1 MATLALLLAFALPSQ
16 DFALLPQDP
25 APATLALRTTSG
37 ETINAQ
43 LLDCA
48 GEKVKLKVFVMGGS
62 MTVTNQ
68 LDDFEPASVF
78 ALELQAKK
86 PKTYEDHF
94 AMAKRAAQLHL
105 LPQAGAQCRAAIKAA
120 EGAADLPQKRT
131 ALRAW
136 AADAIEQAIREA
148 IAANNLPMARNALKL
163 LTTRL
168 ADQRSEEQID
178 AVTKTVEAL
187 TDQQEAIKAQKQ
199 QARLDEKARA
209 SIEQRMKPIQK
220 DMQQGDKYLGDAIR
234 KSRSTAASAKLCD
247 QAIDAYKRS
256 YKALQD
262 LVAKYPDDGDLS
274 GSASSLVAHMH
285 DQAIR
290 AGLHAANMLTVQ
302 SDFKGAMEWAQRI
315 LAFEPENA
323 EAKEMVRT
331 IQMASAEASGDWD
344 WRWMTVGGDRPMP
357 QDDPRTR

>member
-1 MATLALLLAFALPSQ
+1 
-16 DFALLPQDP
+16 
-25 APATLALRTTSG
+25 
-37 ETINAQ
+37 
-43 LLDCA
+43 
-48 GEKVKLKVFVMGGS
+48 
-62 MTVTNQ
+62 
-68 LDDFEPASVF
+68 
-78 ALELQAKK
+78 
-86 PKTYEDHF
+86 
-94 AMAKRAAQLHL
+94 LHL

-120 EGAADLPQKRT
+120 EGAADLQQKRA

-136 AADAIEQAIREA
+136 AADALEQAIKEA
-148 IAANNLPMARNALKL
+148 VSANNLVMAKNALKL

-178 AVTKTVEAL
+178 AVTKTVEEL
-187 TDQQEAIKAQKQ
+187 GEKQDAIKAQKQ
-199 QARLDEKARA
+199 QARLDQKARE
-209 SIEQRMKPIQK
+209 SIDQRMKPIQK

-247 QAIDAYKRS
+247 QAVDSYKRS

-262 LVAKYPDDGDLS
+262 LVAKFPDDGDLS
-274 GSASSLVAHMH
+274 TSASSLVAHMH

-323 EAKEMVRT
+323 EAKEMVKT

-357 QDDPRTR
+357 QDDPRSR